1 MSIGKLIEADP
12 NTASG
17 IIFLTHTYT
26 HHQLYTH
33 TERKEIGKYIF
44 IHATHNNVQ

>member
-1 MSIGKLIEADP
+1 MSIGKLMEADP

-17 IIFLTHTYT
+17 IIFLTH
-26 HHQLYTH
+26 HHLHTH